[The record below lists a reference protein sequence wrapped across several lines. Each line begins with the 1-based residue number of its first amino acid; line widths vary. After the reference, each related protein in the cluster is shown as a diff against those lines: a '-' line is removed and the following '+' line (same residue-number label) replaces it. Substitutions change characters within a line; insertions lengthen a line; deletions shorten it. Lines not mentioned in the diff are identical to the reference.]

1 MTRLLSAVSSRSLAT
16 GTARSSITIKSLP
29 PALHER
35 LKEAARR
42 NHRSLQGEI
51 ITCPERHVEG
61 LPRRRA
67 ELLAEAALR
76 ERLPRFDHALV
87 EEEKRAGVPSA
98 ASTSFSRAA
107 RINGSMG
114 DSTKPQVR

>member
-1 MTRLLSAVSSRSLAT
+1 MRAT
-16 GTARSSITIKSLP
+16 FFIGLMR
-29 PALHER
+29 ER
-35 LKEAARR
+35 MVRMH
-42 NHRSLQGEI
+42 HRS
-51 ITCPERHVEG
+51 P
-61 LPRRRA
+61 LPRRRTELPA
-67 ELLAEAALR
+67 EAAALR